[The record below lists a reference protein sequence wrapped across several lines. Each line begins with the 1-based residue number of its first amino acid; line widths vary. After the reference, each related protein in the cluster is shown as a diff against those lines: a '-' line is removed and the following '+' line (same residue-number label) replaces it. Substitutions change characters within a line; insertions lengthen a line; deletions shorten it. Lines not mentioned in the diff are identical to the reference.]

1 MVFRYAKAVAKAT
14 AFFILKLLILRQLT
28 LFTSKKKLL
37 LIMQAQS
44 KNISSSS
51 LIDPFG
57 RNLRYLR
64 LSVTDR
70 CNLRCVYC
78 MSESM
83 TFLPKQQVLTIEEL
97 HEICEVF
104 IELGVKKIR
113 LTGGEPLIRNGIETL
128 FEKLGQNQ
136 QLQQLA
142 LTTNGIY
149 LEKYLD
155 AIVSAGVKRINV
167 SLDSVEQKTF
177 TKLGRF
183 DHLHAVLKGL
193 AAAKAKGLS
202 IRINSVLLAGE
213 NDNQVLPLVD
223 FAVENGFDIAFIE
236 EMPLGNIDSHN
247 RQDTVVFNDAVAKKI
262 SSHYTLNTDA
272 ETDLSI
278 KGPAR
283 YALLMGTQ
291 TRLGFIS
298 PHSNNF
304 CSTCNR
310 VRVTVEGKLLLCLGH
325 ENSIDLRAILR
336 DQNYSREHM
345 KAHIK
350 SALLDKPK
358 EHEFNSTETHIVRFM
373 NMTGG

>member
-1 MVFRYAKAVAKAT
+1 MPT
-14 AFFILKLLILRQLT
+14 Q
-28 LFTSKKKLL
+28 SKKALS
-37 LIMQAQS
+37 AP
-44 KNISSSS
+44 

-57 RNLRYLR
+57 RNIRYLR

-97 HEICEVF
+97 YEVCEAF
-104 IELGVKKIR
+104 IELGVEKIR

-128 FEKLGQNQ
+128 FERLGQNQ
-136 QLQQLA
+136 QFQELT

-155 AIVSAGVKRINV
+155 SIISAGVKRINV
-167 SLDSVEQKTF
+167 SLDAIEQKTF
-177 TKLGRF
+177 AKLGRF
-183 DHLHAVLKGL
+183 DQLHAVLNGL
-193 AAAKAKGLS
+193 AAAKDRGLS
-202 IRINSVLLAGE
+202 IRINSVVLAGK

-223 FAVENGFDIAFIE
+223 FAVDNGFDIAFIE
-236 EMPLGNIDSHN
+236 EMPLGNIDSHS
-247 RQDTVVFNDAVAKKI
+247 RAETVVFNDSLSEKI
-262 SSHYTLNTDA
+262 SARYTL
-272 ETDLSI
+272 ETEKNANLMTR
-278 KGPAR
+278 GPAR
-283 YALLMGTQ
+283 YSQIENTQ
-291 TRLGFIS
+291 TQIGFIS

-304 CSTCNR
+304 CSSCNR

-336 DQNYSREHM
+336 DHNYSRERM
-345 KAHIK
+345 KAAITD
-350 SALLDKPK
+350 ALLNKPK
-358 EHEFNSTETHIVRFM
+358 EHEFDTNQTHIVRFM